1 MSKVLRI
8 QDGGYKI
15 ITKSGSEIKLDTGES
30 QGKVTITGDL
40 FVKGNTTYFDVA
52 DLRVEDNII
61 VLNKNETGEGVT
73 HPDRQS
79 GIMIERGTLPD
90 AQFFFDE
97 AIQHF
102 NPSLGQNGE
111 NVNGTFVLKNSDGNL
126 IGLKIN
132 SIKTDGNDL
141 NFDIGDDGVLM
152 VYPTGDKDYKSRVGD
167 SNSIPNVDYL
177 RKYVAAEAGNALIE
191 KLYRY
196 QNLGEGVFRQT
207 GTGIQA
213 LDTQAEDPF
222 TRLEF
227 SVSDPQT
234 TNKKIKTIVDNNGLL
249 VGDTSPSNAPRV
261 RINGAGISTE
271 NTSLETNNLFKIAPV
286 DGLIN
291 LESQVSVKH
300 LPILQN
306 NPDPIDGRTLIYTRR
321 EEKTGGTGIYYTKKA
336 SSGETT
342 SAGELI
348 SATKALV
355 YGLIF

>member
-40 FVKGNTTYFDVA
+40 FVKGNTTYFDVS
-52 DLRVEDNII
+52 DLRIEDNII
-61 VLNKNETGEGVT
+61 VLNKNEEGEGIT
-73 HPDRQS
+73 HPDRQA

-90 AQFFFDE
+90 AQIFFDE
-97 AIQHF
+97 RISHY
-102 NPSLGQNGE
+102 NPSLDNI
-111 NVNGTFVLKNSDGNL
+111 VNGTYVLKNTNGNL

-132 SIKTDGNDL
+132 SIKTDNNNL
-141 NFDIGDDGVLM
+141 NFDIGEDGVLM
-152 VYPTGDKDYKSRVGD
+152 VYPTGNKDYKSRVGHI
-167 SNSIPNVDYL
+167 NSIPNVDYL
-177 RKYVAAEAGNALIE
+177 KKYVATEAGNAVIE

-196 QNLGEGVFRQT
+196 QVAGGGSYRQT

-213 LDTQAEDPF
+213 YDLQSGDPY

-227 SVSDPQT
+227 SVSDLQT
-234 TNKKIKTIVDNNGLL
+234 TTKKIKTILDNDGLII
-249 VGDTSPSNAPRV
+249 GDSSLLNSPRV
-261 RINGAGISTE
+261 RISGTGITSE
-271 NTSLETNNLFKIAPV
+271 NNSLATNNLFKIAPS

-291 LESQVSVKH
+291 LESQLTFKH
-300 LPILQN
+300 LPIIQS
-306 NPDPIDGRTLIYTRR
+306 NPTPIEGRTLIYTRK

-336 SSGETT
+336 STGETT
-342 SAGELI
+342 SEGELI

>member
-52 DLRVEDNII
+52 DLRIEDNII
-61 VLNKNETGEGVT
+61 VLNKNEDGAGIT
-73 HPDRQS
+73 HPDRRA
-79 GIMIERGTLPD
+79 GISINRGTLPD
-90 AQFFFDE
+90 VQFFFDE
-97 AIQHF
+97 TIPHY
-102 NPSLGQNGE
+102 NPTLEE
-111 NVNGTFVLKNSDGNL
+111 NVNGTYVLKNSSGNL

-141 NFDIGDDGVLM
+141 NFDLGNDGVLM
-152 VYPTGDKDYKSRVGD
+152 VDPSGDKDYKSRVID
-167 SNSIPNVDYL
+167 LNSIPNLDFL
-177 RKYVAAEAGNALIE
+177 TKYVAAEAGNALIE

-196 QNLGEGVFRQT
+196 QALDGGTFRQT
-207 GTGIQA
+207 GTGIQSY
-213 LDTQAEDPF
+213 DEQAGDDE

-227 SVSDPQT
+227 SVSDLLT
-234 TNKKIKTIVDNNGLL
+234 TNKKIKTIVDNSGLL
-249 VGDTSPSNAPRV
+249 VGDSSPSNSPRV

-271 NTSLETNNLFKIAPV
+271 NTSLQSGNIFKIAPS
-286 DGLIN
+286 DGLVNI
-291 LESQVSVKH
+291 ESQLTFKQ
-300 LPILQN
+300 LPNLQS
-306 NPDPIDGRTLIYTRR
+306 NPELIENRTLIYTRR
-321 EEKTGGTGIYYTKKA
+321 EEKTGGTGIYYIKQA
-336 SSGETT
+336 SSGDTAST
-342 SAGELI
+342 GELI

>member
-52 DLRVEDNII
+52 DLRIEDNIV
-61 VLNKNETGEGVT
+61 VLNKNEEGAGIT
-73 HPDRQS
+73 HPDGQA
-79 GIMIERGTLPD
+79 GIMIDRGSLPN

-97 AIQHF
+97 RISHF
-102 NPSLGQNGE
+102 NPSLKQT
-111 NVNGTFVLKNSDGNL
+111 VNGTYVLKNTNGDL

-132 SIKTDGNDL
+132 SVKTDGNDL
-141 NFDIGDDGVLM
+141 NFDVGDNGVLM
-152 VYPTGDKDYKSRVGD
+152 VYPTGDTDYKSRVVD
-167 SNSIPNVDYL
+167 INSVPNVDFL

-196 QNLGEGVFRQT
+196 QTLDPGVFRQT

-213 LDTQAEDPF
+213 LDTQANDLY

-227 SVSDPQT
+227 SVSDLQT
-234 TNKKIKTIVDNNGLL
+234 TNRKIKTIVDNSGLL
-249 VGDTSPSNAPRV
+249 IGDTSPSTAPRV
-261 RINGAGISTE
+261 RINGLGITTE
-271 NTSLETNNLFKIAPV
+271 NTSLETGNIFKIAPV
-286 DGLIN
+286 DGLVNI
-291 LESQVSVKH
+291 ESQLTFKQ
-300 LPILQN
+300 LPVLQSS
-306 NPDPIDGRTLIYTRR
+306 PDFIDGRTLIYTRR

-336 SSGETT
+336 SAGETVST
-342 SAGELI
+342 GELI